1 MVSQCYIEQAINNT
15 LMKKRRITKI
25 RIRTSGGLRDVGDH
39 DTDNHK
45 IKSCFVIDSS
55 KIQSQNMT
63 SPVLTVLSTFNKS

>member
-1 MVSQCYIEQAINNT
+1 MVSQCYIEQAIKNT

-45 IKSCFVIDSS
+45 IKYYFVIDSS
-55 KIQSQNMT
+55 KIESQNVT
-63 SPVLTVLSTFNKS
+63 FPVLTLGIG